1 MWTKIISKGNGH
13 QWASPTLR
21 QDHRRK
27 GPVPVQWPERVTC
40 VMGISGW
47 TLCEEQWDQLIKSL
61 PASVSVLP
69 LKFTTCKESK
79 VVLWSCKHTSQGF
92 ISKCIKGHDIL
103 IHTHIWVCLLLNV
116 CPSQGQEQSF
126 SFHCDFL
133 QTQLS
138 WVYSVYRGHPIVERL
153 LLTFQIYIND
163 CGDT

>member
-1 MWTKIISKGNGH
+1 MGITNSEARPQEERASTSAVTRKSHVCNGH
-13 QWASPTLR
+13 IWLDPVWRTMGSTDKIPTSF
-21 QDHRRK
+21 
-27 GPVPVQWPERVTC
+27 C
-40 VMGISGW
+40 ISSA
-47 TLCEEQWDQLIKSL
+47 TEIH
-61 PASVSVLP
+61 
-69 LKFTTCKESK
+69 CKESK